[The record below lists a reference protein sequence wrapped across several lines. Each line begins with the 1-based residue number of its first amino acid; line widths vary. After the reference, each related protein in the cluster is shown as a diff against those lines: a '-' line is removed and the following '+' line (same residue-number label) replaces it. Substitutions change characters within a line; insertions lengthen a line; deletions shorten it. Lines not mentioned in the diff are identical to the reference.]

1 MNKNLTILFFWSMI
15 YHIFKEILMKIL
27 DFDKN
32 IFKRIFYGKYY
43 LVEYLENDPELQMNH
58 SEMFQESIYIPE
70 YDLLL
75 IGMGE
80 QLFYK
85 MSENEYLGIFSYD
98 KVSSKKIE
106 DQHYYLR
113 KEDLIPFEEFYQKKL
128 DPKKKDTLADLYP
141 KRKVKKLLEHYF
153 IDRNKD

>member
-106 DQHYYLR
+106 D
-113 KEDLIPFEEFYQKKL
+113 LIPFEEFYQKKL
-128 DPKKKDTLADLYP
+128 DPKKKETLADLYP
-141 KRKVKKLLEHYF
+141 KRKVKKLLERYF
-153 IDRNKD
+153 IERNID